1 MKNTLPKTLENTLA
15 GILVNYRFQ
24 LLEYWPEIYNTYK
37 DELNPHFYQYLDMV
51 DDEFKEFNEAN
62 SFKYFIDLLDLT
74 FDPYAVDPNFSI
86 FGDQGILLSGIVK
99 VILSKIDK

>member
-15 GILVNYRFQ
+15 GILVNYRLQ

-37 DELNPHFYQYLDMV
+37 DELNTHFYQYLD
-51 DDEFKEFNEAN
+51 DDEFKGYNETN
-62 SFKYFIDLLDLT
+62 SFKYFIDLLDLN
-74 FDPYAVDPNFSI
+74 FDPSAVDPNFSI